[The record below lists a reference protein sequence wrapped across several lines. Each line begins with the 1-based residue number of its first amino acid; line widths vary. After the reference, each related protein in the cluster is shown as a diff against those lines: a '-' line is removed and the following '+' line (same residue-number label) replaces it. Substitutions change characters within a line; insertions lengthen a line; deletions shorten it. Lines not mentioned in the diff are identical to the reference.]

1 MLPADNHQELA
12 VLGTTAHTCTF
23 HSEGYRWR
31 DPTTDPRA
39 ERLSE
44 VCGEDGQC
52 TFASVSSYLGLRQV
66 VWEGARTTKCRA
78 AGRGG

>member
-1 MLPADNHQELA
+1 M
-12 VLGTTAHTCTF
+12 LGTTAHTCTF

-44 VCGEDGQC
+44 VCGKDGQC
-52 TFASVSSYLGLRQV
+52 NFASVSSFY
-66 VWEGARTTKCRA
+66 
-78 AGRGG
+78 